1 MRPIDETKSVVEAK
15 STFLLFKDTDQSA
28 WTKTLSDSRSAYTS
42 LKEHFLKNIENPD
55 DLSADDPLTDTE
67 TSPWNTLRLDEELRA
82 EIFQDV
88 ERCMPEN
95 LYFREPSTQN
105 MLLDILFIY
114 CKLNR
119 DIGYRQG
126 MHEVLAPIIWVVSR
140 DAIDPASLGTEHP
153 ALDDIVMS
161 NLDNNYVE
169 HDAFTLFGA
178 IMQTVKTFYEMS
190 GNNEPTISGLP
201 NNSPIVE
208 RSKRIHENYLHHA
221 DPELAEHLTA
231 IEILPQ
237 IFLIR
242 WVRLLF
248 GREFPFE
255 DVLALWDILFAE
267 DPALELVD
275 LISVSMLL
283 RIRWQLLEADY
294 SAALTLLLR
303 YPAPPPPHGP
313 PTFVSD
319 ALYLRDNLLLDGGNH
334 IISKYSRRAPETTVT
349 RKLPKKVKRARTAEQ
364 AAAQKA
370 VSPKLTPAKF
380 LKDQGGIEGIIHEA
394 AKGVYSQGEK
404 WGVGKALRG
413 AVQGLQS
420 GNVSPRPPHR
430 SRWSLD
436 TGKMISDRPI
446 DMIAKIEALEQRNK
460 SLAKLLE
467 NAVDE
472 LWVQQKDIHHR
483 EDEKAADALS
493 LSIAKVQFVQVYLEN
508 STIPLPAEVG
518 PTEGSEGGRGVTVSK
533 GDASVTQSPRPSQID
548 GSTEAEDASDRNT
561 GKASAL
567 SVPNAVTM
575 PIASPP
581 STPKIGSPSKAPS
594 SSPSHQARPTLAQ
607 SPFSWM
613 LGEEQQKSNFVSASP
628 FQPEKR
634 DSTGRGG
641 NLFGESGKKGD
652 AEAGEEDEDV
662 FTIGT
667 LKGGRR
673 R

>member
-1 MRPIDETKSVVEAK
+1 MA
-15 STFLLFKDTDQSA
+15 
-28 WTKTLSDSRSAYTS
+28 AYV
-42 LKEHFLKNIENPD
+42 
-55 DLSADDPLTDTE
+55 
-67 TSPWNTLRLDEELRA
+67 W
-82 EIFQDV
+82 
-88 ERCMPEN
+88 
-95 LYFREPSTQN
+95 
-105 MLLDILFIY
+105 IL
-114 CKLNR
+114 
-119 DIGYRQG
+119 
-126 MHEVLAPIIWVVSR
+126 
-140 DAIDPASLGTEHP
+140 AS
-153 ALDDIVMS
+153 
-161 NLDNNYVE
+161 
-169 HDAFTLFGA
+169 
-178 IMQTVKTFYEMS
+178 
-190 GNNEPTISGLP
+190 
-201 NNSPIVE
+201 
-208 RSKRIHENYLHHA
+208 
-221 DPELAEHLTA
+221 
-231 IEILPQ
+231 
-237 IFLIR
+237 
-242 WVRLLF
+242 W
-248 GREFPFE
+248 
-255 DVLALWDILFAE
+255 
-267 DPALELVD
+267 ELVTD
-275 LISVSMLL
+275 YLIV
-283 RIRWQLLEADY
+283 LEADY

-313 PTFVSD
+313 PTFVRD
-319 ALYLRDNLLLDGGNH
+319 ALYLRDNLLLDGGDH

-472 LWVQQKDIHHR
+472 LWVQQKDIRHR

-508 STIPLPAEVG
+508 SIMPLPAEVA
-518 PTEGSEGGRGVTVSK
+518 PTEGSEGGRGVTISK

-567 SVPNAVTM
+567 SVPNAATM

-581 STPKIGSPSKAPS
+581 STPKIGSPSKPLS

-613 LGEEQQKSNFVSASP
+613 LGEEQQKSSFVSASP

-634 DSTGRGG
+634 DSTGRVG

-662 FTIGT
+662 FTIRT